1 MPADRSKSV
10 VLLAWVASVC
20 SAVAMLW
27 AAASTGSAALFASG
41 VLFLAAGC
49 SQTLMLLGL
58 ASSAKR
64 ASASATISADPYVW
78 SFVAA
83 LILFSLGAGVAV
95 YEGIGKMTDAPR
107 ILLRSQH
114 AYTALAIAFGL
125 TVAALARVLAA
136 ANGPTTRATL
146 TAPALATTRIETI
159 AALAGLVM
167 AAIGVSLS
175 YAWDSRFADGAAA
188 ILVGLVTGAV
198 AALMGIE
205 IRRLLM
211 SDAHS
216 LESTISAD
224 AVSADTVRDDTETA
238 RDEAEQ
244 PVPERASDA
253 EKPAALEKPTLPAR
267 TPSEKAPP
275 RLSRRA
281 QKRLEQQQRRHP
293 QQRSDT

>member
-64 ASASATISADPYVW
+64 APASAAISAADPYVW

-83 LILFSLGAGVAV
+83 LILFSLGASVAV

-107 ILLRSQH
+107 ILLRSHH
-114 AYTALAIAFGL
+114 ASAALAIAFGL

-136 ANGPTTRATL
+136 ANGPTVA
-146 TAPALATTRIETI
+146 APALATTRIETI
-159 AALAGLVM
+159 AALTGLVM

-211 SDAHS
+211 NNAHS
-216 LESTISAD
+216 LESTSSAD
-224 AVSADTVRDDTETA
+224 AVSADTVRDDMETA
-238 RDEAEQ
+238 RDEAKQ
-244 PVPERASDA
+244 PVPERPSDA
-253 EKPAALEKPTLPAR
+253 EKSAAPEKPTPSVR

-281 QKRLEQQQRRHP
+281 QKRLEQQQRRDP